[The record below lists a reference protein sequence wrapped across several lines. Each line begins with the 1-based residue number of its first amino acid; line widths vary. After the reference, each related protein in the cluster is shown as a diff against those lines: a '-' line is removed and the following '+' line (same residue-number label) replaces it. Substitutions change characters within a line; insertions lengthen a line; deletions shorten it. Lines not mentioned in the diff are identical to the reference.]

1 MRKLA
6 SGCAPWMRPD
16 ESEVINT
23 DGGVVS
29 DINDCVAFLEQLGA
43 DAALAR
49 TTPNELARLLADAG
63 IGGAAAA
70 AILSGDNGSL
80 ARLLEAPATV
90 CCLIAPGEE
99 EDEEEEDEPEED
111 EEEAEPGTARPP
123 SRNFA
128 TRRGRRAA

>member
-1 MRKLA
+1 M
-6 SGCAPWMRPD
+6 
-16 ESEVINT
+16 
-23 DGGVVS
+23 S
-29 DINDCVAFLEQLGA
+29 DISDCVAFLEQLGA

-49 TTPNELARLLADAG
+49 TPSGELACLLADAG

-80 ARLLEAPATV
+80 ARMLEAPATV
-90 CCLIAPGEE
+90 CCLIAPGKE
-99 EDEEEEDEPEED
+99 EDEEEEEEPEEED

>member
-1 MRKLA
+1 M
-6 SGCAPWMRPD
+6 
-16 ESEVINT
+16 
-23 DGGVVS
+23 S
-29 DINDCVAFLEQLGA
+29 DISDCVAFLERLGA

-49 TTPNELARLLADAG
+49 ATPGELACLLADAG
-63 IGGAAAA
+63 IGAAAAA

-99 EDEEEEDEPEED
+99 EEEEEPEEDEEDEEEGEEEDEEDEED

-123 SRNFA
+123 WRNLA
-128 TRRGRRAA
+128 ARRGRRAA